1 MIQNIK
7 QYLQSLR
14 DVEEYKYSHNI
25 TKELE
30 ELFPLGTKVYDMWN
44 KYLGK
49 VVGYE
54 NGAIQIECPEG
65 NDYCIVRGSVIAH
78 RIKLD

>member
-7 QYLQSLR
+7 QYLQALR
-14 DVEEYKYSHNI
+14 DTEEYRYNHNI
-25 TKELE
+25 TKELKK
-30 ELFPLGTKVYDMWN
+30 LFPVGTKIYDVSN

-49 VVGYE
+49 VVDYE